1 MRGCSRTVSKR
12 GWSLCHHGRFLNT
25 RPKSIERAYCRQ
37 TSKRA
42 LPSSRPLPSDGS
54 ATWVR
59 KVVSS
64 VCTHLGLLRR
74 SKSCKK
80 SSALS
85 PIKLSRWRRNFWPEN
100 KSVQLTTEADLLRPI
115 GTFLCV
121 SGCAMTRKLLVKQPK
136 QIAFLV
142 DVDDTSDQRV
152 TPCRRRLVGFKN
164 CSINYGPANG

>member
-54 ATWVR
+54 ATWGR

-74 SKSCKK
+74 SKSCKR

-85 PIKLSRWRRNFWPEN
+85 PIKLSRLRRNFWPQN
-100 KSVQLTTEADLLRPI
+100 KSVRTD
-115 GTFLCV
+115 CV
-121 SGCAMTRKLLVKQPK
+121 S
-136 QIAFLV
+136 
-142 DVDDTSDQRV
+142 
-152 TPCRRRLVGFKN
+152 CRRGRHVGSKSDALQKAACRLQELLN
-164 CSINYGPANG
+164 QLWTC